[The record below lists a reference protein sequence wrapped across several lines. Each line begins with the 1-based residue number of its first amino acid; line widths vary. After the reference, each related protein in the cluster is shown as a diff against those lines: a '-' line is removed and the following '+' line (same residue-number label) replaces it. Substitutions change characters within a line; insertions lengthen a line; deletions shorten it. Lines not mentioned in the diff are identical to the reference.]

1 MNLKKILITGTAAGL
16 AMGLALLLTGA
27 VASYLLYGTWTAPLD
42 TFGPSRMN
50 TAYFLWTRLLIG
62 WLFGLLLTL
71 IYAKV
76 RLVLAA
82 KGIRRGLRFAFAV
95 WLVLSLWEISHPLV
109 YERLANVFTTDRL
122 FWNIYTLGGFLG
134 YGFVLGLL
142 SRNGSR
148 PDNPPPVQG

>member
-1 MNLKKILITGTAAGL
+1 MNLKKILINGTAAGL

-27 VASYLLYGTWTAPLD
+27 IASYLLYGTWMAPLD
-42 TFGPSRMN
+42 KFGPSGMN

-62 WLFGLLLTL
+62 WLFGILLTL
-71 IYAKV
+71 VYAKV
-76 RLVLAA
+76 SLILAA
-82 KGIRRGLRFAFAV
+82 KGVRRGLRFALAV

-109 YERLANVFTTDRL
+109 YERLANVFTYNRL

-142 SRNGSR
+142 NRNGSR
-148 PDNPPPVQG
+148 PDGASPGQR